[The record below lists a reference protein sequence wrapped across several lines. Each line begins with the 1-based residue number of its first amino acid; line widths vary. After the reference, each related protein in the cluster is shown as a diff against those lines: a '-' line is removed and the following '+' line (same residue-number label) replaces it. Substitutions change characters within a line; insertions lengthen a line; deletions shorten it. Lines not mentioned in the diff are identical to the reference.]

1 MCHPRQ
7 HESPIIM
14 MSLNKLPRIVTLR
27 KTFGEIVTVP
37 RTHVVE
43 LFTLGGD
50 MVFARLFD
58 DSVGA
63 VL

>member
-1 MCHPRQ
+1 
-7 HESPIIM
+7 M